1 VTEPSKLFGQPRT
14 TMAYSEIRA
23 ATCMHRQLVTLLIGY
38 SRELC
43 IYNYAYI
50 CFDILTYINNIIY
63 IIYIISYWKLQ
74 PTAGKSINQLV

>member
-1 VTEPSKLFGQPRT
+1 MTEPSKLFGQPRT

-43 IYNYAYI
+43 IYNYAYV
-50 CFDILTYINNIIY
+50 CFDIYRQYIY
-63 IIYIISYWKLQ
+63 IYNYIYITI
-74 PTAGKSINQLV
+74 